1 MFFLPYFGFGSGTN
15 SNPAR
20 VTSKAQSF
28 DRSRNPNM
36 DTHPQV
42 TTITSLLYGLRPTF
56 THERNASMKTQQN
69 NPSLQTLPAAWIG
82 LDWGDK
88 EHAFALQDAT
98 GKSEA
103 DTLPHSAESLHAWLQ
118 SLGQRY
124 GTRPVALAIEASR
137 GAVIH
142 ALLEYPWLTIY
153 PINPITS
160 ARFRSAFTPSGAKDD
175 LPDAKVLLEL
185 VRDHA
190 AKLRA
195 LEPQD
200 SATVKLAG
208 LVETRRKLVDRRT
221 QIILQIESLLKTY
234 YPQALEVAGDLK
246 SEAAVAFLNRWP
258 DLISLKAAKPATL
271 KGFYYRHQIRSNEL
285 IEQRLALIAK
295 AKALTT
301 DAARVEV
308 AILLLRALLD
318 QLKVL
323 QQHIPRFDEQI
334 RQAFAQH
341 AERDLFRDLPGAGAQ
356 LAPRL
361 CVAFGTLRSLY
372 PDPASLQQFAGV
384 APVREK
390 SGNQVWTHWR
400 WQAPTFLRQTFV
412 EWAGQTVRYS
422 QWAKAYY
429 QRMIKKGKK
438 HAVILR
444 ALAFKWIRVLW
455 KCWQDRKPY
464 DEARYLKQLIHRKSP
479 NAAPANS

>member
-1 MFFLPYFGFGSGTN
+1 
-15 SNPAR
+15 
-20 VTSKAQSF
+20 
-28 DRSRNPNM
+28 
-36 DTHPQV
+36 
-42 TTITSLLYGLRPTF
+42 
-56 THERNASMKTQQN
+56 MKTHQDN
-69 NPSLQTLPAAWIG
+69 TPLQMSPAAWIG

-88 EHAFALQDAT
+88 EHAFAIQDAA

-103 DTLPHSAESLHAWLQ
+103 GTLPHSAENLHRWLQ
-118 SLGQRY
+118 SLGERY
-124 GTRPVALAIEASR
+124 AGRPVALAIEASR

-142 ALLEYPWLTIY
+142 ALLEYPWLLIY

-160 ARFRSAFTPSGAKDD
+160 ARYRSAFTPSGAKDD

-200 SATVKLAG
+200 PATVKLAG
-208 LVETRRKLVDRRT
+208 LVEARRKLVDRRT
-221 QIILQIESLLKTY
+221 QVILQVESLLKTY

-246 SEAAVAFLNRWP
+246 SDAALAFLNRWP
-258 DLISLKAAKPATL
+258 DLISLKAAKPATI
-271 KGFYYRHQIRSNEL
+271 KRFYHQHQIRSQEL
-285 IEQRLALIAK
+285 IGQRLDLIAQ
-295 AKALTT
+295 ARALTT
-301 DAARVEV
+301 DDARVSV
-308 AILLLRALLD
+308 AILHLRALLD
-318 QLKVL
+318 QLAVFG
-323 QQHIPRFDEQI
+323 QHIPRFDGEI
-334 RQAFAQH
+334 RQAFAAH
-341 AERDLFRDLPGAGAQ
+341 ADQDLFRDLPGAGPQ

-372 PDPASLQQFAGV
+372 PDPASLQKYAGV

-400 WQAPTFLRQTFV
+400 WQAATFLRQTFV

-422 QWAKAYY
+422 EWAKVYY
-429 QRMIKKGKK
+429 RRMIQKGKK

-455 KCWQDRKPY
+455 
-464 DEARYLKQLIHRKSP
+464 
-479 NAAPANS
+479 